1 MKIIRNFLEYDTDKS
16 TKVAIINN
24 SATLYKTD
32 NNNWFSYEDI
42 TNDFNALTEKEVVG
56 ILEEYG
62 RYDTIKQ
69 YLGHLIKDA

>member
-42 TNDFNALTEKEVVG
+42 TNDFNALTEKEVVE
-56 ILEEYG
+56 ILEVYG

-69 YLGHLIKDA
+69 YLGHLIT